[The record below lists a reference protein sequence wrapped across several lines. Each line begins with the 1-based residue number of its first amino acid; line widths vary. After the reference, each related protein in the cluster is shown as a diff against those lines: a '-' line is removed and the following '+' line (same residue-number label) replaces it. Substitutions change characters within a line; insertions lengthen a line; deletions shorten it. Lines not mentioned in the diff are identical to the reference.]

1 MTMLEVRGLDVWY
14 GKIRALREVT
24 LDVPEGGIVSIIGA
38 NGAGKTTLMRTIAGV
53 LAPGA
58 GSIRFRGDDV
68 AGLPPHRIVR
78 RGIALVPEGR
88 AILSRMTVRENLE
101 MGAYIRRDAR
111 VAGDMERALERF
123 PALRRREGLPGG
135 SLSGGEQQMLAI
147 ARALLSAPKL
157 LLLDEPT
164 LGLAPLVSADIF
176 RIIREINASGTT
188 ILLVEQNV
196 RQALKVSARTYVLE
210 TGRIVLSG
218 PSAELA
224 KEPRVKAAYLGRA

>member
-1 MTMLEVRGLDVWY
+1 MLEVRGLDVGY
-14 GKIRALREVT
+14 GKIRALREVAI
-24 LDVPEGGIVSIIGA
+24 DVSEGEIVSILGA

-58 GSIRFRGDDV
+58 GSIRFRGEDI
-68 AGLPPHRIVR
+68 AGLPPHRILR

-101 MGAYIRRDAR
+101 MGAYVRRDGR
-111 VAGDMERALERF
+111 VAEDMDRLMERF
-123 PALRRREGLPGG
+123 PLLRERQGQPGG

-164 LGLAPLVSADIF
+164 LGLAPLVVADIF
-176 RIIREINASGTT
+176 RIVREINASGTT

-196 RQALKVSARTYVLE
+196 RQAMKVSARTYVLE

-224 KEPRVKAAYLGRA
+224 KEPRIKAAYLGR

>member
-1 MTMLEVRGLDVWY
+1 
-14 GKIRALREVT
+14 
-24 LDVPEGGIVSIIGA
+24 
-38 NGAGKTTLMRTIAGV
+38 
-53 LAPGA
+53 
-58 GSIRFRGDDV
+58 
-68 AGLPPHRIVR
+68 
-78 RGIALVPEGR
+78 
-88 AILSRMTVRENLE
+88 
-101 MGAYIRRDAR
+101 
-111 VAGDMERALERF
+111 
-123 PALRRREGLPGG
+123 
-135 SLSGGEQQMLAI
+135 MLAI

>member
-1 MTMLEVRGLDVWY
+1 MLEVRGLDVWY

-24 LDVPEGGIVSIIGA
+24 LDVPEGGIVGIIGA

-101 MGAYIRRDAR
+101 MGAYIRRDGR
-111 VAGDMERALERF
+111 VAGDMERVMERF
-123 PALRRREGLPGG
+123 PALRQRQGLPGG

-164 LGLAPLVSADIF
+164 LGLAPLVAADIF
-176 RIIREINASGTT
+176 RIVREINASGTT

-196 RQALKVSARTYVLE
+196 RQALKVSAHAYVLE
-210 TGRIVLSG
+210 TGRVVLSG

-224 KEPRVKAAYLGRA
+224 EEPRIKAAYLGKA

>member
-1 MTMLEVRGLDVWY
+1 MLEVRALETCY
-14 GKIRALREVT
+14 GKIRALREVSI
-24 LDVPEGGIVSIIGA
+24 DVPEGAIVAIIGA

-53 LAPGA
+53 LAPRA
-58 GSIRFRGDDV
+58 GSIRFRGEEI
-68 AGLPPHRIVR
+68 AGLPPHGILR
-78 RGIALVPEGR
+78 RGVALVPEGR

-101 MGAYIRRDAR
+101 MGAYVRRDRNVPA
-111 VAGDMERALERF
+111 DMERVMDRF
-123 PALRRREGLPGG
+123 PVLRQRRLQPAG

-164 LGLAPLVSADIF
+164 LGLAPLLVADIF
-176 RIIREINASGTT
+176 RIVREINASGTT

-196 RQALKVSARTYVLE
+196 RQALKVSSHAYVLE

-218 PSAELA
+218 PSARLA
-224 KEPRVKAAYLGRA
+224 EEPRIKAAYLGQG